1 MFYKLV
7 DEYTVEKF
15 KNPLRIEGKHIF
27 TNSEKI
33 LNENGY
39 YRVVI
44 DEQPEIILEEN
55 QYWNNKYEVID
66 NKIHKIWEIETFEE
80 IFIEEEELNGQDR
93 I

>member
-80 IFIEEEELNGQDR
+80 IFIEEEELNG
-93 I
+93 

>member
-1 MFYKLV
+1 MFYKLL

-15 KNPLRIEGKHIF
+15 KNPLRVEGKHIF

-55 QYWNNKYEVID
+55 QYWNNKYIVID
-66 NKIHKIWEIETFEE
+66 NIIHKIWEIETFEE
-80 IFIEEEELNGQDR
+80 IQEEFLGEEIKPQ
-93 I
+93 

>member
-7 DEYTVEKF
+7 DENTLEKF
-15 KNPLRIEGKHIF
+15 KNPLRVEGKHIF
-27 TNSEKI
+27 TNSEKL

-55 QYWNNKYEVID
+55 QYWNNKYVIID
-66 NKIHKIWEIETFEE
+66 NKIHKIWEIKTFEE
-80 IFIEEEELNGQDR
+80 ILVEEEGLNG
-93 I
+93 